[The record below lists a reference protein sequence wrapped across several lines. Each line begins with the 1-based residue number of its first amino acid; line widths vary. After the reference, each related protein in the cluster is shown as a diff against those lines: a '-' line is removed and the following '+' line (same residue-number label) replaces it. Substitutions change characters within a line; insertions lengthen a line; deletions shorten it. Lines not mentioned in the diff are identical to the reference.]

1 MFKPG
6 NRTSKVRLE
15 DAAMSAVLEE
25 EVDQRMVRLESDV
38 AHMRSD
44 ISDIKTDIR
53 ELRAEASASREG
65 LGSLRV
71 DVANLRDELHRGL
84 AEVRAEMQSG
94 SAEMRAQ
101 MHGGLAELRAEMH
114 SADERLHRLII
125 RTSLSD
131 RIWMLLLTGT
141 MLTVMAHGFKWI

>member
-1 MFKPG
+1 
-6 NRTSKVRLE
+6 LE
-15 DAAMSAVLEE
+15 DAAVSAVLEDD
-25 EVDQRMVRLESDV
+25 EVDERMVRLESDV

-53 ELRAEASASREG
+53 ELRAESSASRQG
-65 LGSLRV
+65 LSGV
-71 DVANLRDELHRGL
+71 GVEFAKLRDEMHTGFAELRDEMHTGL
-84 AEVRAEMQSG
+84 AGLRAEMH
-94 SAEMRAQ
+94 AA
-101 MHGGLAELRAEMH
+101 LAELRAEIAGLRAEMH
-114 SADERLHRLII
+114 TADERLHRLII